1 MKINDQLIEELAE
14 MTMLEFSDSERAEIK
29 NDLKKISSFMEKLN
43 EVDTEGV
50 EPLIYLTEEVNVLR
64 EDVVGDMMTKEE
76 VLSNAPS
83 HDSDYIKV
91 PKFVTHRS

>member
-1 MKINDQLIEELAE
+1 MAINDQLIEELAE
-14 MTMLEFSDSERAEIK
+14 MTKLEFSDLEREEIK
-29 NDLKKISSFMEKLN
+29 NDLNKISSFMEKLS
-43 EVDTEGV
+43 EVDTDGV
-50 EPLIYLTEEVNVLR
+50 EPLIYLTDEPNILR
-64 EDVVGDMMTKEE
+64 EDIVGDMMTKEE